1 MTEAPPVA
9 DGALHLTSTLLDP
22 GSVALMVGLPGMV
35 TGEPVTDAL
44 AIESPAGLVA
54 ATVML

>member
-1 MTEAPPVA
+1 
-9 DGALHLTSTLLDP
+9 
-22 GSVALMVGLPGMV
+22 MVGLPGIV

-54 ATVML
+54 ATVTL